1 MIRKKLLSVCL
12 ALALCLSLLPTMALA
27 DDTHSDHA
35 VCVSEGNC
43 TNSDHA
49 DSHGTVTW
57 TAWTDID
64 SLPNSTGSYYLT
76 ADVTISATWEVPTGK
91 TQLCLN
97 GHTIKYENSTAQGSV
112 IKVPDEAT
120 LTITDCASTPGKITG
135 GTGTDTNYSN
145 TSPIL
150 SDSYFGGG
158 IFVEGTL
165 NLYGG
170 NIEGNRIPSDNS
182 PRHGGGGGIFVNG
195 TNACFNMY
203 GGVVQD
209 NEAYG
214 AGAGVLCY
222 QSRFN
227 MYGGEITKHSQKVYN
242 GAVCLDTGS
251 TMTMTGGTIAG
262 NIGSDEQIYICKD
275 ANLIVAGDSAVIAET
290 SDQSAIYAFNGGE
303 VEIKNGN
310 IRNEIALVQKSKL
323 TMSEGAVQDIRVS
336 RGSSVMVSGGKIN
349 QGITVGSDD
358 SDYFG
363 WGTVT
368 LSGAPEISGINL
380 ANENNVIII
389 GGELTY
395 STPIPVTKG
404 GGVLTRDWST
414 YMNNTTAA
422 DYFNCG
428 EYELQQISKELHLVS
443 PGDHVDGSI
452 LFDNDLQSLD
462 MDKKGSYV
470 ISESKNYYL
479 SNVYT
484 IGNSSSI
491 EPTLFIGD
499 GTSEITVNLCLNGY
513 CLTRPQSHEVDSPV
527 IIVRENATLNLYDC
541 EDTGAITGGK
551 GRTAKKDGNTYSYGG
566 GILVYGTLNMY
577 GGSITGNSANSE
589 GVASGFGGGVYVAP
603 GGSFTMSGGSITNN
617 TAKTTGGGVTVAGAG
632 DAVPVSAPLTTPV
645 TVGGGS
651 DDGVIDSWKDG
662 GTVEGSAELQS
673 LSLAASAP
681 INSTAASFTLS
692 GGSITGNAAEIAGGV
707 NVRGVMTVG
716 SSSAITVTRNT
727 AGESEASNVYFPEP
741 HTDITVNSI
750 PTDGTSIGVRMAA
763 PGQFAAMGSDV
774 DEVQAKLFFTSD
786 DVDYNVLAMQDG
798 LKLGKQHSA
807 PNIQIDYQDET
818 LTGFDASASYTING
832 EAVIPEADGTIAI
845 KRDWFGT
852 SISIVQKGDGD
863 VADSEAQ
870 SLNIP
875 ARPVAPDV
883 TGGTLK
889 INGADTTMEYSTD
902 HGATWT
908 AFTDETVSSIT
919 AGAYL
924 VRVAPVAGISFAS
937 ENTEVTVAQRSSG
950 GVVATYNVTVEDT
963 EHGTVTARPTRPT
976 RGQTVT
982 ITTDPDEGYEVGTV
996 TVTDRN
1002 GNRVTVEDNGDGT
1015 YTFTQPGSNVTVFV
1029 TFREMD
1035 EVANCPH
1042 DETCPMYGFTDLNL
1056 SAWYHDGIH
1065 YCLENGLMIG
1075 TGDDIFSPDGTT
1087 TRAQI
1092 VTILWRLE
1100 GEPVVNYLLPFDD
1113 VASGEWYTEAVRWA
1127 ASESIVGGYGGGLFG
1142 TNDAVTRE
1150 QLAAILY
1157 RYAAYKGYDVS
1168 IGEDTNI
1175 LSYDDFADLSEY
1187 AIPAMRWACGAG
1199 IVNGTSESTL
1209 TPQGEATRAQVA
1221 AMLMRF
1227 CENIVQ

>member
-35 VCVSEGNC
+35 VCVSEENC
-43 TNSDHA
+43 TNPDHESGHA
-49 DSHGTVTW
+49 TITW
-57 TAWTDID
+57 TEWTNTN
-64 SLPNSTGSYYLT
+64 SLPNNEGSYYLT
-76 ADVTISATWEVPTGK
+76 ADVTISTTWTVPTGK

-170 NIEGNRIPSDNS
+170 NIEGNRIPSNNS
-182 PRHGGGGGIFVNG
+182 PRYGGGGGIFVNG

-290 SDQSAIYAFNGGE
+290 SDQTAIYAFNGGE

-310 IRNEIALVQKSKL
+310 IQNEIALVQQSKL
-323 TMSEGAVQDIRVS
+323 AMSGGAVQDIRVS
-336 RGSSVMVSGGKIN
+336 RGSSVMVSDGKIN
-349 QGITVGSDD
+349 QGIAVGSGDN
-358 SDYFG
+358 DYYG

-389 GGELTY
+389 GGALTY

-414 YMNNTTAA
+414 YMDSATAA
-422 DYFNCG
+422 IYFDCG
-428 EYELQQISKELHLVS
+428 SYELQQISGELYLVS
-443 PGDHVDGSI
+443 PGDHVDGDT
-452 LFDNDLQSLD
+452 LFDNDLQSLA
-462 MDKKGSYV
+462 MDGKGSYV

-479 SNVYT
+479 SNDYT
-484 IGNSSSI
+484 IGNSASI

-499 GTSEITVNLCLNGY
+499 GTRKITVNLCLNGY

-541 EDTGAITGGK
+541 KGTGTITGGK
-551 GRTAKKDGNTYSYGG
+551 GRTAEKDGNTYSYGG

-632 DAVPVSAPLTTPV
+632 DAVPVSAPITIPV

-681 INSTAASFTLS
+681 INSTAALFTLS
-692 GGSITGNAAEIAGGV
+692 GGSITGNAAETAGGV
-707 NVRGVMTVG
+707 NVRGGMTVG
-716 SSSAITVTRNT
+716 GGSAITVTGNT
-727 AGESEASNVYFPEP
+727 ASSTDSNVYFPEP

-908 AFTDETVSSIT
+908 AFTDETVSSIS
-919 AGAYL
+919 AGTYW
-924 VRVAPVAGISFAS
+924 VRYPAAAGTKFAS
-937 ENTEVTVAQRSSG
+937 ESVEVTVTRRSSG
-950 GVVATYNVTVEDT
+950 GGVTTYPVTVADT
-963 EHGTVTARPTRPT
+963 EYGTVTASHKRASRSTLI
-976 RGQTVT
+976 T
-982 ITTDPDEGYEVGTV
+982 ITAAPDLGFALESLTVLDSRGEEITLTDKGDGKYTFTMPAS
-996 TVTDRN
+996 
-1002 GNRVTVEDNGDGT
+1002 RVTVEAS
-1015 YTFTQPGSNVTVFV
+1015 FAP
-1029 TFREMD
+1029 
-1035 EVANCPH
+1035 AP
-1042 DETCPMYGFTDLNL
+1042 
-1056 SAWYHDGIH
+1056 
-1065 YCLENGLMIG
+1065 
-1075 TGDDIFSPDGTT
+1075 
-1087 TRAQI
+1087 
-1092 VTILWRLE
+1092 
-1100 GEPVVNYLLPFDD
+1100 LPFED
-1113 VASGEWYTEAVRWA
+1113 VASGAWYEGAVRYAYLHDIMEGMSATTFQPNGTLSRAMAVQIFYNLEGQPDISGENLGYPYEDVDAQAWYGNAVYWA
-1127 ASESIVGGYGGGLFG
+1127 RITGVATGYGDG
-1142 TNDAVTRE
+1142 TFQPTDSITRQE
-1150 QLAAILY
+1150 FAQMLY
-1157 RYAAYKGYDVS
+1157 NYAKYKDYDLTAE
-1168 IGEDTNI
+1168 G
-1175 LSYDDFADLSEY
+1175 DLSTFPDGNKVQEW
-1187 AIPAMRWACGAG
+1187 AVPAMSWA
-1199 IVNGTSESTL
+1199 NGNQLINGHDDGTL
-1209 TPQGEATRAQVA
+1209 EPGGTATRAQA
-1221 AMLMRF
+1221 ASILTRF
-1227 CENIVQ
+1227 DQNFTSK

>member
-35 VCVSEGNC
+35 VCVSEENC
-43 TNSDHA
+43 TNPDHESGHA
-49 DSHGTVTW
+49 TITW
-57 TAWTDID
+57 TEWTNTN
-64 SLPNSTGSYYLT
+64 SLPNNEGSYYLT
-76 ADVTISATWEVPTGK
+76 ADVTISTTWTVPTGK

-97 GHTIKYENSTAQGSV
+97 GHTIKYENSRAQGSV

-170 NIEGNRIPSDNS
+170 NIEGNRIPSNNS

-290 SDQSAIYAFNGGE
+290 SDQTAIYAFNGGE

-310 IRNEIALVQKSKL
+310 IQNEIALVQQSKL
-323 TMSEGAVQDIRVS
+323 AMSGGAVQDIRVS
-336 RGSSVMVSGGKIN
+336 RGSSVMVSDGKIN
-349 QGITVGSDD
+349 QGIAVGSGDN
-358 SDYFG
+358 DYYG

-389 GGELTY
+389 GGALTY

-414 YMNNTTAA
+414 YMDSATAA
-422 DYFNCG
+422 IYFDCG
-428 EYELQQISKELHLVS
+428 SYELQQISGELYLVS
-443 PGDHVDGSI
+443 PGDHVDGDT
-452 LFDNDLQSLD
+452 LFDNDLQSLA
-462 MDKKGSYV
+462 MDGKGSYV

-479 SNVYT
+479 SNDYT
-484 IGNSSSI
+484 IGNSASI

-499 GTSEITVNLCLNGY
+499 GTRKITVNLCLNGY

-541 EDTGAITGGK
+541 KGTGTITGGK
-551 GRTAKKDGNTYSYGG
+551 GRTAEKDGNTYSYGG

-632 DAVPVSAPLTTPV
+632 DAVPVSAPITIPV

-681 INSTAASFTLS
+681 INSTAALFTLS
-692 GGSITGNAAEIAGGV
+692 GGSITGNAAETAGGV
-707 NVRGVMTVG
+707 NVRGGMTVG
-716 SSSAITVTRNT
+716 GGSAITVMGNT
-727 AGESEASNVYFPEP
+727 ASSTDSNVYFPEP

-908 AFTDETVSSIT
+908 AFTDETVSSIS
-919 AGAYL
+919 AGTYW
-924 VRVAPVAGISFAS
+924 VRYPAAAGTKFAS
-937 ENTEVTVAQRSSG
+937 ESVEVTVTQRSSG
-950 GVVATYNVTVEDT
+950 GGVTTYPVTVADT
-963 EHGTVTARPTRPT
+963 EYGTVTASHKRASRSTLI
-976 RGQTVT
+976 T
-982 ITTDPDEGYEVGTV
+982 ITAAPDLGFALESLTVLDSRGEEITLTDKGDGKYTFTMPAS
-996 TVTDRN
+996 
-1002 GNRVTVEDNGDGT
+1002 RVTVEAS
-1015 YTFTQPGSNVTVFV
+1015 FAP
-1029 TFREMD
+1029 
-1035 EVANCPH
+1035 AP
-1042 DETCPMYGFTDLNL
+1042 
-1056 SAWYHDGIH
+1056 
-1065 YCLENGLMIG
+1065 
-1075 TGDDIFSPDGTT
+1075 
-1087 TRAQI
+1087 
-1092 VTILWRLE
+1092 
-1100 GEPVVNYLLPFDD
+1100 LPFED
-1113 VASGEWYTEAVRWA
+1113 VASGAWYEGAVRYAYLHDIMEGMSATTFQPNGTLSRAMAVQIFYNLEGQPDISGENLGYPYEDVDAQAWYGNAVYWA
-1127 ASESIVGGYGGGLFG
+1127 RITGVATGYGDG
-1142 TNDAVTRE
+1142 TFQPTDSITRQE
-1150 QLAAILY
+1150 FAQMLY
-1157 RYAAYKGYDVS
+1157 NYAKYKDYDLTAE
-1168 IGEDTNI
+1168 G
-1175 LSYDDFADLSEY
+1175 DLSTFPDGNKVQEW
-1187 AIPAMRWACGAG
+1187 AVPAMSWA
-1199 IVNGTSESTL
+1199 NGNQLINGHDDGTL
-1209 TPQGEATRAQVA
+1209 EPGGTATRAQA
-1221 AMLMRF
+1221 ASILTRF
-1227 CENIVQ
+1227 DQNFTSK